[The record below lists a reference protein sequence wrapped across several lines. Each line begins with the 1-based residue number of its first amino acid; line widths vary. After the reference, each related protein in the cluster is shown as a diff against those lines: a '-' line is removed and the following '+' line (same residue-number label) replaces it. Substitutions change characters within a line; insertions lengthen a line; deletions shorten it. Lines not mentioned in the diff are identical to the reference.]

1 MMDGD
6 TLLLLA
12 LAIAAAAALYA
23 SVGHGGASAYIALM
37 ALFGMAP
44 DEIRPIA
51 LALNILV
58 AGLGAIRFIGAGRF
72 SWDVFW
78 PFAATAVP
86 AAFFAAR
93 IPAPDAVF
101 RALLALALAA
111 AALRYLLWPQIDA
124 IKPAR
129 APSKF
134 VALASG
140 AALGALAGLTGI
152 GGGVFLSPLLVY
164 AGWADPQRA
173 TGIAALFIVVNSAA
187 GLAGRF
193 GSLALVPSFAAW
205 LALAAMA
212 GALAGTALSLARFDK
227 STILRALGAVL
238 AIAAAALALQS

>member
-1 MMDGD
+1 MMPND
-6 TLLLLA
+6 TLLLLS
-12 LAIAAAAALYA
+12 LAIAAAAALYS

-37 ALFGMAP
+37 AVFGLAP

-51 LALNILV
+51 LLLNILV
-58 AGLGAIRFIGAGRF
+58 AGLGAIRFIRAGRF

-78 PFAATAVP
+78 PFAVAAVP

-93 IPAPDAVF
+93 IPASDVVF

-124 IKPAR
+124 IKAAR

-140 AALGALAGLTGI
+140 GALGALAGLTGI
-152 GGGVFLSPLLVY
+152 GGGVFLSPLLVF

-193 GSLALVPSFAAW
+193 STIAHIPAFAAW
-205 LALAAMA
+205 FALAAMA

-227 STILRALGAVL
+227 NAILRALGAVL
-238 AIAAAALALQS
+238 AIAAAALALQT